1 MSSITKQYSE
11 GEEDHL
17 DRKMEPG
24 NLACLPASGAG
35 LISFINTL
43 VDLELQSR
51 LRRLLMSPLDLSCTH
66 RHRHPSQTLP
76 WSSLLPNYC
85 YLRDEVT

>member
-1 MSSITKQYSE
+1 MARMGSITKQYSE
-11 GEEDHL
+11 GEEGHL

-24 NLACLPASGAG
+24 NLACLPVSGAG

-51 LRRLLMSPLDLSCTH
+51 LRRLLMSPLDLPCTH
-66 RHRHPSQTLP
+66 HPRHPSRLRPGLPYFPTLAI
-76 WSSLLPNYC
+76 
-85 YLRDEVT
+85 